1 MPLMEKCMRE
11 FTKYWVISNVA
22 YTIGIFCMMILYI
35 SPEEMLIVPWMIP
48 ICNLT
53 GTLSIFYACCAANN
67 ILHKHFWGR
76 YILLL
81 LLYGVVSWYCSVDL
95 IVIAI
100 PFLLYHLMLLAVTLF
115 TIFWKW
121 QFPTYIKDI
130 VATVLLGH
138 VVSQILYSFA
148 LIQERTTPV
157 DLFLNM
163 LFLILMNFVSAILY
177 KKSLAFKERLQN
189 DYIHMMA
196 ENAVDILFYYT
207 FQPFERFTFISPSVE
222 NLTGY
227 KQNDFYKNPKFYL
240 EITHE
245 KDREIIEK
253 AFSSQAFLVNQNY
266 VRWQKKDGEF
276 AYMEFHNNPIY
287 VGGELI
293 AMEGI
298 LRDISSRVQADQ
310 EMADAKRA
318 RQILLSYVSHELKT
332 PITYIT
338 GYAELLHGDVLE
350 NEAERKKAAGL
361 ILSKAIFLQNLVDDL
376 FQLSRMESN
385 QFSFEFMQ
393 TKIYELHQVLNEEH
407 QNEIFSTKI
416 SGSLE
421 LADELKDGKYEVLV
435 DIKRIRQVYGNLL
448 HNAIK
453 HTPDSGTIKCRCFL
467 DLKKENIIFEVVDS
481 GDGIAKE
488 DLPNIFNAFYKGT
501 NNRRVPESSG
511 LGLSLSE
518 QIVTAHRGKIEAL
531 SKENQ
536 GSTFRFSLPL
546 YEEG

>member
-1 MPLMEKCMRE
+1 
-11 FTKYWVISNVA
+11 
-22 YTIGIFCMMILYI
+22 
-35 SPEEMLIVPWMIP
+35 
-48 ICNLT
+48 
-53 GTLSIFYACCAANN
+53 
-67 ILHKHFWGR
+67 
-76 YILLL
+76 
-81 LLYGVVSWYCSVDL
+81 
-95 IVIAI
+95 
-100 PFLLYHLMLLAVTLF
+100 
-115 TIFWKW
+115 
-121 QFPTYIKDI
+121 
-130 VATVLLGH
+130 
-138 VVSQILYSFA
+138 
-148 LIQERTTPV
+148 
-157 DLFLNM
+157 
-163 LFLILMNFVSAILY
+163 
-177 KKSLAFKERLQN
+177 
-189 DYIHMMA
+189 
-196 ENAVDILFYYT
+196 
-207 FQPFERFTFISPSVE
+207 
-222 NLTGY
+222 
-227 KQNDFYKNPKFYL
+227 
-240 EITHE
+240 
-245 KDREIIEK
+245 
-253 AFSSQAFLVNQNY
+253 
-266 VRWQKKDGEF
+266 
-276 AYMEFHNNPIY
+276 
-287 VGGELI
+287 
-293 AMEGI
+293 MEGI